1 MANTDTE
8 AEAEAEE
15 AVVKETD
22 PALPSSSSPTKEGG
36 GGDQISAVIGNVGRW
51 QLEKVL
57 LVFLASAPGNIK
69 ISTIATIVVIA
80 NYRDL

>member
-1 MANTDTE
+1 MGSSETE
-8 AEAEAEE
+8 TEEE
-15 AVVKETD
+15 AVVKETE
-22 PALPSSSSPTKEGG
+22 PALPSSSPPPSKE

>member
-1 MANTDTE
+1 MGSSDTE
-8 AEAEAEE
+8 AEEE

-22 PALPSSSSPTKEGG
+22 PALPSCPPTKE

-57 LVFLASAPGNIK
+57 LVFLASAPGK
-69 ISTIATIVVIA
+69 IE
-80 NYRDL
+80 

>member
-1 MANTDTE
+1 MANSHTEPKAEKE
-8 AEAEAEE
+8 AEEEAEEE

-22 PALPSSSSPTKEGG
+22 PALPSSPPTKEGG

-57 LVFLASAPGNIK
+57 LVFLASAPGK
-69 ISTIATIVVIA
+69 I
-80 NYRDL
+80 

>member
-1 MANTDTE
+1 MANTDT
-8 AEAEAEE
+8 EAEAEE

-22 PALPSSSSPTKEGG
+22 PALPSSPPTKEGG

-57 LVFLASAPGNIK
+57 LVFLASAPGNK
-69 ISTIATIVVIA
+69 TIEK
-80 NYRDL
+80 